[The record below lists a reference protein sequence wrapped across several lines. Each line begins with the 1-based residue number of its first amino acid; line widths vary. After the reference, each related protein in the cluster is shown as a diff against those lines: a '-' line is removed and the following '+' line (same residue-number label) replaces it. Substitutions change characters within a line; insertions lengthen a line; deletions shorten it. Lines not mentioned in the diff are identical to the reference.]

1 MILRA
6 FLFGVL
12 FLSLVSCSTSS
23 KKTDDARDEA
33 AAEEGEGG
41 EEEGGLS
48 DEPMDDDEGG
58 GGNAAEKSLFDRLGG
73 KAALE
78 SFSSKFVDNLAA
90 NAEMTKNP
98 AIAQALSG
106 DQARHKQM
114 LAEYFC
120 ANTVGSCQYSGRGI
134 KETHAPLKVSTT
146 EWNVLRKVFIKT
158 LKQMKVPKKERMDL
172 ALIAA
177 RQKKQIVAQ

>member
-1 MILRA
+1 MTLRA

-12 FLSLVSCSTSS
+12 FLSLVSCSSSS
-23 KKTDDARDEA
+23 KKTDEAGDEV

-41 EEEGGLS
+41 EGEEGLS
-48 DEPMDDDEGG
+48 DEPMDEEGG
-58 GGNAAEKSLFDRLGG
+58 DENAAEKPLFDRLGG

-78 SFSSKFVDNLAA
+78 TFASKFVDNLAA
-90 NAEMTKNP
+90 NAEMKKNP

-120 ANTVGSCQYSGRGI
+120 ANTGGSCQYSGRAL

-177 RQKKQIVAQ
+177 RQKKQIVVQ